1 MFKSWRMSVH
11 QNNPKKLQI
20 ARMRQ
25 FGPVLSMIFQISKI
39 TFTNFLS
46 IFGSFFRLGTGRVKL
61 PCLGLHGPSNPPKGQ
76 PPSVRALPPPEV
88 SGQRGTHRY
97 RVLRWNP
104 SDQAAA
110 VAHAMPAALVF
121 SWLWPCDVRLSASC
135 RLC

>member
-1 MFKSWRMSVH
+1 MSAH
-11 QNNPKKLQI
+11 QINPKKLQI

-39 TFTNFLS
+39 TFANFLL
-46 IFGSFFRLGTGRVKL
+46 IFESFFRLEPGRVKL
-61 PCLGLHGPSNPPKGQ
+61 PCLGLYGLSDPPNGPPL
-76 PPSVRALPPPEV
+76 SVRALPPQEV

-97 RVLRWNP
+97 RVLRWTP
-104 SDQAAA
+104 SIQAAD

-121 SWLWPCDVRLSASC
+121 SWLWPCDVRLSASS